1 MALGAIGEQLGNL
14 ERRRSESG
22 SGGRALGFDLYDTVE
37 EGVPNL
43 EGQKLEELID
53 KYDIRIFDKPSR
65 HVVRYGGRYADS
77 VGMILDSAKKA
88 SSNNLNDLRKQI
100 NNSLSSYKPGKD
112 VYKGWTRYWS
122 FTEKRT

>member
-112 VYKGWTRYWS
+112 VYK
-122 FTEKRT
+122 